1 MEWFYSEEK
10 NVQVLLALL
19 KAHNIKR
26 VIASP
31 GSTNVCIV
39 ASMQSD
45 PYFEMYSCVD
55 ERSAAYM
62 ACGIAEET
70 GEPVVLSCT
79 GATSSR
85 NYMPAMT
92 EAFYRKLPIIAITS
106 SQMSERIGH
115 LIPQVTDRRSL
126 PADIVL
132 TSVQVPP
139 VKLNEDIWNCSIQ
152 INKALTECRRRGGG
166 PVHINLE
173 TRYSKN
179 FNTKTL
185 PTVQVIK
192 RIEYK
197 DLFPALPITKTAIFI
212 GSHKTLTPK
221 ENDIIDKFCSI
232 YDAIVLYEMT
242 SGYNGNYGVKYDL
255 IAAQEYSNSPFLQF
269 GLIVQIGEMAGADF
283 FSQLKPQKVWRV
295 NQDGEIRDT
304 FKKLEY
310 VFEMDEFTFF
320 NHYNQLKSDNGNHSL
335 LDIYNK
341 ELEKIE
347 QKLENS
353 NLPFSNIWIANI
365 LSKKLPNNAEIHAGI
380 MNSFRAWNLFKL
392 PKNTNSFCNVGGYGI
407 DGCVS
412 SMIGASLIH
421 PEKIYFGIF
430 GDLAFF
436 YDLNILGNHHIK
448 NNVRILLVNN
458 GKGNEFHNETQPW
471 SQFGDKVDCY
481 GAAGGHFGC
490 KSPTLVKEFVT
501 NLGFEYLTSSSKE
514 EFLSQIDKFII
525 PTLTERPIV
534 FEVFTNGEDDSA
546 AYKILRHITVD
557 SKEEIKDIIKN
568 GIRKSLGDTKSRI
581 LADLFKK

>member
-179 FNTKTL
+179 FNIKVL

-197 DLFPALPITKTAIFI
+197 DSFPTLPITKTAIFI
-212 GSHKTLTPK
+212 GSHRTLTPE
-221 ENDIIDKFCSI
+221 ENNIIDKFCSI

-255 IAAQEYSNSPFLQF
+255 IAAQEYSNSSLKQF
-269 GLIVQIGEMAGADF
+269 GLLIQIGEMAGADF

-320 NHYNQLKSDNGNHSL
+320 KHYNQLKTDTRNHSL
-335 LDIYNK
+335 LDTYTNVFK
-341 ELEKIE
+341 EME
-347 QKLENS
+347 QKLGNS
-353 NLPFSNIWIANI
+353 NLPFSNIWIAYT
-365 LSKKLPNNAEIHAGI
+365 LSKKLPKNSEIHAGI
-380 MNSFRAWNLFKL
+380 MNSFRAWNLFEL
-392 PKNTNSFCNVGGYGI
+392 PQNTNSFCNVGGYGI

-421 PEKIYFGIF
+421 PDKIYFGIF

-436 YDLNILGNHHIK
+436 YDLNILGNHHIR

-458 GKGNEFHNETQPW
+458 GKGNEFHNDTQPW

-501 NLGFEYLTSSSKE
+501 NLGFEYLSSTNKE
-514 EFLSQIDKFII
+514 EFLNQIDKFIV
-525 PTLTERPIV
+525 PTLTERPLV
-534 FEVFTNGEDDSA
+534 FEVFTNGDDDST

-557 SKEEIKDIIKN
+557 SKEEIKGIIKN

-581 LADLFKK
+581 LADLLKK